1 MRPPQE
7 ITSDIGEV
15 PEKALWAL
23 PFAAPVV
30 REHLILISLLL
41 EKTMD
46 HNQAKFSF
54 RLLTRRRDQLLEEL
68 RALAP
73 DLVEKLELTLEELS
87 RREHDGLEQ

>member
-1 MRPPQE
+1 
-7 ITSDIGEV
+7 
-15 PEKALWAL
+15 
-23 PFAAPVV
+23 
-30 REHLILISLLL
+30 
-41 EKTMD
+41 MD

-87 RREHDGLEQ
+87 RREQDGLEQ